1 MLPACGI
8 TSAQCQ
14 RHRRGAALAPFAAE
28 YTPGLARPGA
38 VLSAPRRGVFRRS
51 YAGDPAPE
59 RFAAHAVNGAS
70 PRPDRRSRPNDRQP
84 ATVLTGPSAVGPIP
98 PEMAVLPVED
108 QETLDLSPEARQ
120 RVEIMATRSARSRS
134 GRRPARTAR
143 CPRRRGGRRMCSWR
157 LRSGATSDRRPSGRH
172 GEEKEL
178 QWDATAEGRDHRVRT
193 VGEHEAIRPLD
204 ARAPR

>member
-1 MLPACGI
+1 MGI

-28 YTPGLARPGA
+28 YTPGPARPGA
-38 VLSAPRRGVFRRS
+38 VLSAPRRGVFCRS

-59 RFAAHAVNGAS
+59 RFAAHAVTAR
-70 PRPDRRSRPNDRQP
+70 RPAEPP
-84 ATVLTGPSAVGPIP
+84 AAGNRAPGPGAVGPIP

-120 RVEIMATRSARSRS
+120 RVEITATRSARSRS

-143 CPRRRGGRRMCSWR
+143 CPRRRRPPDLFLAPSVWSHIESPSVRQARRGKRTAMGCNRRGAGPPGAHGRRARCNS
-157 LRSGATSDRRPSGRH
+157 AVRRARAPMN
-172 GEEKEL
+172 
-178 QWDATAEGRDHRVRT
+178 AEGRA
-193 VGEHEAIRPLD
+193 G
-204 ARAPR
+204 